1 MRIALTGSKARP
13 SLRAVLYHHITNRV
27 SSVVDRLAVSTPLAV
42 FEAHMRKLARD
53 YDVVSL
59 DTVLSGK
66 LPPRALLITF
76 DDGYRSFVESAL
88 PVLRRLGLPSL
99 LFLTGACLDPG
110 TLPLDNL
117 LSYLCASIGLERLA
131 AALDPPARDTRTFLQ
146 LLDLVAAMPY
156 GRFVQLGDELAD
168 RFDVDQAA
176 LRAESGIF
184 LHPQD
189 LAGLA
194 AARCEVANHTR
205 SHLFCRSIP
214 DEDVAEE
221 EIVEHARRLGSLT
234 GRPIRAFSYPYGQRQ
249 DATPMVERI
258 LRESGHSASFLAE
271 SRLHLNGGAG
281 GVWNRVRLDG
291 YATWRVG
298 TELGLMPALR
308 GGRDWLRATAQLS

>member
-53 YDVVSL
+53 YDVVEPRHRSL
-59 DTVLSGK
+59 REAAASRPADH
-66 LPPRALLITF
+66 
-76 DDGYRSFVESAL
+76 
-88 PVLRRLGLPSL
+88 LRRRISL
-99 LFLTGACLDPG
+99 LRGRRRCPYCAGWAFPACCSSPG
-110 TLPLDNL
+110 R
-117 LSYLCASIGLERLA
+117 ASIPAPSRWTTCSRTSVRASAWSAWRRRLT
-131 AALDPPARDTRTFLQ
+131 PRARDTRTFLQ

-214 DEDVAEE
+214 DEEVA
-221 EIVEHARRLGSLT
+221 ARRSSSMPGDS
-234 GRPIRAFSYPYGQRQ
+234 
-249 DATPMVERI
+249 
-258 LRESGHSASFLAE
+258 
-271 SRLHLNGGAG
+271 SR
-281 GVWNRVRLDG
+281 
-291 YATWRVG
+291 
-298 TELGLMPALR
+298 
-308 GGRDWLRATAQLS
+308 